1 MITLKKVKVCFLII
15 FVFLNIFYIAPG
27 YSLSFRENLFN
38 NALDLS
44 AGGKFDLALQEWNK
58 YLDSYPDDAAAL
70 SNRGNVRLVIGDI
83 KGSIDDQNK
92 AINLN
97 PSEIDPYINR
107 GIAEEALGLWS
118 QAKKDYMF
126 VISQDSE
133 NFSALYNLANVE
145 GSTSHW
151 DKARVNFPPE
161 LRSNAF
167 LNKSSLKDNE

>member
-1 MITLKKVKVCFLII
+1 MNSLKRVKIFFLLI
-15 FVFLNIFYIAPG
+15 FVFVNFFCIPPCNSI
-27 YSLSFRENLFN
+27 SLREDLFK

-44 AGGKFDLALQEWNK
+44 SSGKFNLALQEWNQ
-58 YLDSYPDDAAAL
+58 YLDSYPDDAAGF
-70 SNRGNVRLVIGDI
+70 SNRGNVKLVIGDV

-126 VISQDSE
+126 VISQDSK

-151 DKARVNFPPE
+151 EKARDLF
-161 LRSNAF
+161 
-167 LNKSSLKDNE
+167 